1 MLMLNSTP
9 PTSLSLTPQQIADL
23 RLGASHMT
31 GATRRA
37 FQAEMTLKY
46 CEGNARRA
54 EAVLGWSR
62 QSVEVG
68 LAEKRTGIVCLSLQ
82 AAFSGRPRWEE
93 QYPQAASALIDLAL
107 AHSQQ
112 DPTFRTTVSYTR
124 LTAQTAIEG
133 LRQQG
138 APEAT
143 LPAPSTMSVIL
154 NRLGFRLRNVV
165 KSKPLKK
172 IPETDAIFDNVKK
185 KTIKPCWRGRRSAGV
200 SIVKRP

>member
-1 MLMLNSTP
+1 MLMLGLTP
-9 PTSLSLTPQQIADL
+9 SASLSPTPQQIADL
-23 RLGASHMT
+23 RLAASQMT

-54 EAVLGWSR
+54 EDIFGWGR
-62 QSVEVG
+62 QNIEVG
-68 LAEKRTGIVCLSLQ
+68 LAEKRTGIVCLSLHG
-82 AAFSGRPRWEE
+82 AFSGRLRWED
-93 QYPQAASALIDLAL
+93 QYPQAAAALMELAL

-112 DPTFRTTVSYTR
+112 DPTFRTTLSYTR

-138 APEAT
+138 VEEAA
-143 LPAPSTMSVIL
+143 LPAPSTMAVIL

-172 IPETDAIFDNVKK
+172 IPETNAIFDNVKK
-185 KTIKPCWRGRRSAGV
+185 KRGSRVRRHGEALECGL
-200 SIVKRP
+200 

>member
-1 MLMLNSTP
+1 MLMLGLTP
-9 PTSLSLTPQQIADL
+9 PASLSPTPQQIADL
-23 RLGASHMT
+23 RLAASQMT

-54 EAVLGWSR
+54 EDIFGWGR
-62 QSVEVG
+62 QNIAVG
-68 LAEKRTGIVCLSLQ
+68 LAEKRTGIVCLSLHG
-82 AAFSGRPRWEE
+82 AFSGRLRWED
-93 QYPQAASALIDLAL
+93 QYPQAAAALMELAL

-112 DPTFRTTVSYTR
+112 DPTFRTTLSYTR

-138 APEAT
+138 VEEAA
-143 LPAPSTMSVIL
+143 LPAPSTMAVIL

-172 IPETDAIFDNVKK
+172 IPETNAIFDNVKK
-185 KTIKPCWRGRRSAGV
+185 KRGSRVRRHGEALECGL
-200 SIVKRP
+200 